1 MYLCECMYGGDA
13 GGLNHKDS
21 VQFKLLFATERSLG
35 LLPATFFIWELE
47 KYYFLLN
54 VKFSG

>member
-35 LLPATFFIWELE
+35 SAPSNFFYLGTRKVLFFVECE
-47 KYYFLLN
+47 
-54 VKFSG
+54 V